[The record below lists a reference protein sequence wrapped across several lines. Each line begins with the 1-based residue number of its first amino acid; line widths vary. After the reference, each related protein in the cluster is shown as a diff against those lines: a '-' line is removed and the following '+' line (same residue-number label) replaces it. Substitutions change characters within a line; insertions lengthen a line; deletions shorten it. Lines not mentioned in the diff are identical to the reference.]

1 MENSGDESHPATP
14 HGKNDSAEGLDLQNH
29 GVVLCNKQ
37 DANSSSQVPDLKPYT
52 AILQT
57 LHTYVLFNGIRS
69 ETYLTINYRNWKK
82 QVHELVH
89 VQFLSQ
95 T

>member
-1 MENSGDESHPATP
+1 MVYRISLLTTNKGRLYSYIFRFFHANLYSHDFLLQMENSGDESHPATP

-52 AILQT
+52 AIL
-57 LHTYVLFNGIRS
+57 
-69 ETYLTINYRNWKK
+69 
-82 QVHELVH
+82 
-89 VQFLSQ
+89 
-95 T
+95 